1 MMKTGDYVQI
11 RDTYFTDHEDL
22 KEFLINKEERRL
34 YVGVI
39 VKIDDQN
46 ACIPFRSKT
55 PNNGRVA
62 ARGTFPIPS
71 STRPEACLDLTKTLI
86 IKEESY
92 LKILDEKT
100 IKIPETQKKRINEN
114 IDEIQKKLD
123 KYLEGYK
130 KAEKSGRISRDALF
144 KFSTLQNYHE
154 ELGIK
159 KEFKVENEKEKD
171 RNDPKVENAQKDQ
184 ERHRRLAYMRQMGH
198 ER

>member
-1 MMKTGDYVQI
+1 MKTGDYVQI

-100 IKIPETQKKRINEN
+100 IKIPETQKKKINEN

-123 KYLEGYK
+123 KYLDGYI

-171 RNDPKVENAQKDQ
+171 KNDSKIENVQKDQ
-184 ERHRRLAYMRQMGH
+184 ERQRRLAYMRQMGR

>member
-100 IKIPETQKKRINEN
+100 IKIPETQKKKISEN
-114 IDEIQKKLD
+114 IDEIQQKLD

-154 ELGIK
+154 ELGIT
-159 KEFKVENEKEKD
+159 KEYEVEKEKGKD
-171 RNDPKVENAQKDQ
+171 RDDPKIENVQKDQ
-184 ERHRRLAYMRQMGH
+184 ERQRRLAHMRQMGR

>member
-11 RDTYFTDHEDL
+11 KDAYFTDHEDL

-34 YVGVI
+34 YIGVI
-39 VKIDDQN
+39 VKMDDKN

-100 IKIPETQKKRINEN
+100 IKIPETQKKKISEN
-114 IDEIQKKLD
+114 IDQIQQKLD

-154 ELGIK
+154 ELGIT
-159 KEFKVENEKEKD
+159 KEHKVENEKGKD
-171 RNDPKVENAQKDQ
+171 RDDPKVENVQKDQ
-184 ERHRRLAYMRQMGH
+184 ERQRRLAYMRQMG
-198 ER
+198 RDR

>member
-1 MMKTGDYVQI
+1 MKTGDYVQI

-100 IKIPETQKKRINEN
+100 IKIPETQKKKISEN
-114 IDEIQKKLD
+114 IDEIQQKLD

-154 ELGIK
+154 ELGIT
-159 KEFKVENEKEKD
+159 KEYEVEKEKGKD
-171 RNDPKVENAQKDQ
+171 RDDPKIENVQKDQ
-184 ERHRRLAYMRQMGH
+184 ERQRRLAHMRQMGR

>member
-100 IKIPETQKKRINEN
+100 IKIPETQKKKINEN

-171 RNDPKVENAQKDQ
+171 RNDCKVENVQKDQ
-184 ERHRRLAYMRQMGH
+184 ERQRRLAYMRQMGR

>member
-1 MMKTGDYVQI
+1 MKTGDYVQI
-11 RDTYFTDHEDL
+11 KDNYFKDYENL

-39 VKIDDQN
+39 VKVDDMN

-71 STRPEACLDLTKTLI
+71 STRPNACLDLTKTLI

-92 LKILDEKT
+92 LNILDEKT
-100 IKIPETQKKRINEN
+100 IKIPETQKKKINEN
-114 IDEIQKKLD
+114 IGEIQQKLD
-123 KYLEGYK
+123 KYLDGYK

-154 ELGIK
+154 ELGII
-159 KEFKVENEKEKD
+159 KEIKTEKETEKEKD
-171 RNDPKVENAQKDQ
+171 DPKVENAQKDQ
-184 ERHRRLAYMRQMGH
+184 ERQRRLAYMRQMGR